1 LQHPIILPVDLF
13 HPTQFQLLRIRILDA
28 TRECIT
34 ERDAWFSNLGKL
46 RGERNEHLDNLV
58 RASAD
63 SLARRSNRVSR
74 GGWANPPVAR
84 VRSNLADSTF
94 CDGYADRVNKSEP
107 WTGIAPVTMSRD
119 GRFLAE
125 FQYFGKWLCGTREGE
140 RESLAMIH

>member
-1 LQHPIILPVDLF
+1 VVGTQIAAPDHTSGRPVSSNSIPASKDSDL
-13 HPTQFQLLRIRILDA
+13 RR
-28 TRECIT
+28 RERIT
-34 ERDAWFSNLGKL
+34 EKDAWFSNLRKL

-63 SLARRSNRVSR
+63 SLAWRSNRVSR

-94 CDGYADRVNKSEP
+94 CDGYADRVNNSEP
-107 WTGIAPVTMSRD
+107 WTEIAPVTMSRD

-125 FQYFGKWLCGTREGE
+125 YQYFGKWPLWHT
-140 RESLAMIH
+140 